1 MSKFEVRF
9 YRGAHLNDA
18 TSASWLVTEVLSD
31 DGQGNRVSD
40 IYAEFDPTP
49 DGWEQAQDLADV
61 LNREIE
67 QEIYAEFG

>member
-9 YRGAHLNDA
+9 FRGNDA
-18 TSASWLVTEVLSD
+18 ASSSWMVTEVLSD
-31 DGQGNRVSD
+31 DGEGNRMSE
-40 IYAEFDPTP
+40 IYAEFDPTA
-49 DGWEQAQDLADV
+49 DGWEQAQNLADA

>member
-9 YRGAHLNDA
+9 FRGNDA
-18 TSASWLVTEVLSD
+18 ASSSWMVTEVLSD
-31 DGQGNRVSD
+31 DGEGNRMSE

-49 DGWEQAQDLADV
+49 AGQEQAQDLADA

>member
-9 YRGAHLNDA
+9 FRGNDA
-18 TSASWLVTEVLSD
+18 ASSSWMVTEVLSD
-31 DGQGNRVSD
+31 DGEGNRMSK
-40 IYAEFDPTP
+40 IYAEFDPSP
-49 DGWEQAQDLADV
+49 DGWEQAQDLADA

>member
-9 YRGAHLNDA
+9 FRGNDA
-18 TSASWLVTEVLSD
+18 ASSSWMVTEVLSD
-31 DGQGNRVSD
+31 DGEGNRTSD
-40 IYAEFDPTP
+40 IYAEFDPTS
-49 DGWEQAQDLADV
+49 DGWEQARVLADA

>member
-9 YRGAHLNDA
+9 FRGNDA
-18 TSASWLVTEVLSD
+18 ASSSWMVTEVLSD
-31 DGQGNRVSD
+31 DGEGNRMSE
-40 IYAEFDPTP
+40 IYAEFDATQ
-49 DGWEQAQDLADV
+49 DGQDQAHELADA

>member
-9 YRGAHLNDA
+9 FRGNDA
-18 TSASWLVTEVLSD
+18 TSSSWMVTEVLSD
-31 DGQGNRVSD
+31 DGEGNRMSE

-49 DGWEQAQDLADV
+49 DGWEQAQDLADA

>member
-9 YRGAHLNDA
+9 FRGNDA
-18 TSASWLVTEVLSD
+18 ASSSWMVTEVLSD
-31 DGQGNRVSD
+31 DGEGNRTSD

-49 DGWEQAQDLADV
+49 AGQEQARDLAHA

>member
-9 YRGAHLNDA
+9 FRGNDA
-18 TSASWLVTEVLSD
+18 ASSSWMVTEVLSD
-31 DGQGNRVSD
+31 DGEGNRMSE
-40 IYAEFDPTP
+40 IYAEFDPTA
-49 DGWEQAQDLADV
+49 DGREQAQDLADA

>member
-9 YRGAHLNDA
+9 FRGNDA
-18 TSASWLVTEVLSD
+18 ASSSWMVTEVLSD
-31 DGQGNRVSD
+31 DGEGNRMSE

-49 DGWEQAQDLADV
+49 DGWEQARDLADA

>member
-9 YRGAHLNDA
+9 FRGNDA
-18 TSASWLVTEVLSD
+18 ASSSWMVTEVLSD
-31 DGQGNRVSD
+31 DGEGNRTSD

-49 DGWEQAQDLADV
+49 AGQEQARDLAEV

>member
-9 YRGAHLNDA
+9 FRSEDA
-18 TSASWLVTEVLSD
+18 ASSSWLVTEVLSD
-31 DGQGNRVSD
+31 DGEGNRTSD

-49 DGWEQAQDLADV
+49 AGQEQACDLAHA
-61 LNREIE
+61 LNCEIE

>member
-9 YRGAHLNDA
+9 CAGEEDRL
-18 TSASWLVTEVLSD
+18 ASWMVTEVLSD
-31 DGQGNRVSD
+31 DNEGNRVSE

-49 DGWEQAQDLADV
+49 DGWEQARDLADAR
-61 LNREIE
+61 NREIE

>member
-9 YRGAHLNDA
+9 YAGEEDRL
-18 TSASWLVTEVLSD
+18 ASWMVTEVLSD
-31 DGQGNRVSD
+31 DNEGNRVSE

-49 DGWEQAQDLADV
+49 DGWEQARDLADA

>member
-9 YRGAHLNDA
+9 YRGEDP
-18 TSASWLVTEVLSD
+18 TSSSWLVTEVLSD
-31 DGQGNRVSD
+31 DGEGNRTSN
-40 IYAEFDPTP
+40 IYAEFDPTA
-49 DGWEQAQDLADV
+49 DGQEQARDLADA

>member
-9 YRGAHLNDA
+9 FRGNDA
-18 TSASWLVTEVLSD
+18 ASSSWMVTEVLSD
-31 DGQGNRVSD
+31 DGEGNRMSE

-49 DGWEQAQDLADV
+49 DGWEQAQDLADA

>member
-9 YRGAHLNDA
+9 FRGNDVP
-18 TSASWLVTEVLSD
+18 SSSWMVTEVLSD
-31 DGQGNRVSD
+31 DGEGNRTSD
-40 IYAEFDPTP
+40 IYAEFDPTS
-49 DGWEQAQDLADV
+49 DGWEQAQDLADA

>member
-9 YRGAHLNDA
+9 YRGEDA
-18 TSASWLVTEVLSD
+18 ASSSWLVTEVLSD
-31 DGQGNRVSD
+31 DGEGNRVSD
-40 IYAEFDPTP
+40 IYAEFDPTT
-49 DGWEQAQDLADV
+49 DGQEQARDLADA